1 METSSAL
8 SIVIGLIVG
17 IVVGAAAVWFVL
29 RSRAGATVARS
40 EADEARTR
48 SELAAAQTQAEKA
61 ESRASAA
68 QAEAADARTH
78 AADARLEASQVRAE
92 LSQARTDA
100 ARGETAIAQARAE
113 AAEAQSEAATVSAE
127 LAQARAERDAA
138 RDRAAKLAEDR
149 ESLVNQFKVLSSETL
164 DKQGK
169 AADQSATERLRK
181 TEELINPLTEIMVKF
196 SDRLA
201 QVEKERVAMSTDLRN
216 QVQAVQSTGEHL
228 RNETRAL
235 ATALRKPQVR
245 GSWGEM
251 QLRRVAEFAGMVD
264 RCDFDLQATT
274 TTSGDQ
280 TIRPDMRVNLTD
292 NKFVYVDSKVP
303 LSAFLDAY
311 ETEDDRTREEK
322 LKQFAKNVKS
332 HVDQLS
338 GKQYWKASTSTPE
351 FVVLFL
357 PNEQFLFSAL
367 EQLPDLN
374 EYAAGRDVVLAT
386 PNTLIALL
394 RAIAYGWKQAAL
406 AESAA
411 DVLALGRE
419 LHERI
424 VSLGG
429 HVDKIGRSLGSAVTA
444 YNAAVGSLE
453 SRVLVTARKLN
464 ELQVTDKEL
473 KSPNMVDEPVRRIV
487 AGELVADAAQTA
499 PMIGRESSRGR
510 RRLPEEDE
518 LRRGEPDLFADEE
531 TTEPPTRRRT
541 GS

>member
-8 SIVIGLIVG
+8 SIVIGLVVG
-17 IVVGAAAVWFVL
+17 LVVGAAAVWFVL
-29 RSRAGATVARS
+29 RSRAGVTVART
-40 EADEARTR
+40 EADEARAR

-92 LSQARTDA
+92 LAQARGDA
-100 ARGETAIAQARAE
+100 ARGETAVARARAE

-127 LAQARAERDAA
+127 LAQARAERNAA
-138 RDRAAKLAEDR
+138 LDRAAKLAEDR

-169 AADQSATERLRK
+169 VADQSATERLRK

-201 QVEKERVAMSTDLRN
+201 EVEKERVAMSTDLRN

-228 RNETRAL
+228 RRETQSL

-245 GSWGEM
+245 GTWGEI
-251 QLRRVAEFAGMVD
+251 QLRRVAEYAGMVD
-264 RCDFDLQATT
+264 RCDFNLQTTT
-274 TTSGDQ
+274 TTSADR
-280 TIRPDMRVNLTD
+280 TIRPDMQVNLTD
-292 NKFVYVDSKVP
+292 NKFVFVDSKVP
-303 LSAFLDAY
+303 LSAFLEAY
-311 ETEDDRTREEK
+311 ETDDERVRAEK
-322 LKQFAKNVKS
+322 LRQFGKNVKT

-338 GKQYWKASTSTPE
+338 GKQYWKADTGTPE

-367 EQLPDLN
+367 EQLPDLH
-374 EYAAGRDVVLAT
+374 EYAAARDVVIAT
-386 PNTLIALL
+386 PNILIAML
-394 RAIAYGWKQAAL
+394 RAVAYGWKQAAL

-411 DVLALGRE
+411 QVLTLGRE

-424 VSLGG
+424 ATMGNK
-429 HVDKIGRSLGSAVTA
+429 VDKVGRALTGAVKA
-444 YNAAVGSLE
+444 YNETVGSLE
-453 SRVLVTARKLN
+453 GRVLVTTRKFRDLKVTDAELGSPRPVEEGVRPIAAN
-464 ELQVTDKEL
+464 ELVE
-473 KSPNMVDEPVRRIV
+473 
-487 AGELVADAAQTA
+487 DAAGPT
-499 PMIGRESSRGR
+499 PMIGRAPTRGR
-510 RRLPEEDE
+510 GRLPEEDE
-518 LRRGEPDLFADEE
+518 LRRGEPDLFADQVTE
-531 TTEPPTRRRT
+531 EPPTRRRT